1 MSESS
6 SSIIGKPVDGLI
18 LGDTTD
24 TKHGHASRYFLCD
37 AKDATANGHFLD
49 FLRALV
55 DLE

>member
-6 SSIIGKPVDGLI
+6 SSILGKPVDGLI